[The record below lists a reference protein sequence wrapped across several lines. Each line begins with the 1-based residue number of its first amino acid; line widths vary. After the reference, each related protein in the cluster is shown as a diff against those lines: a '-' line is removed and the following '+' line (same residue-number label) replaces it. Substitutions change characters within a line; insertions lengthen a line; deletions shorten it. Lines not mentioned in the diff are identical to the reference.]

1 MQIKVEK
8 KNRKKMWKKSEK
20 RQTTKSSFPTSE
32 IRCTSNHQ
40 SLRRACHHSIF
51 CCNQSDWL
59 RKQRVFIY

>member
-1 MQIKVEK
+1 
-8 KNRKKMWKKSEK
+8 MWKKSEK

-51 CCNQSDWL
+51 CGNQSDWL